1 MYEFFLALL
10 ETAMLEVGLL
20 VREGQFFLFIYVAVD
35 VIIVSVIILLQIETI
50 RKSHSLHGESSIT
63 AARRTNQTI
72 TKLSMRIMI
81 LLCIFATSC
90 SIIMNLIGT
99 NNLDWLISH
108 DKFISEFVYPM
119 YSSLVFTN
127 SFTNVLLLLMMNVKA
142 KRLFRDLVKW

>member
-10 ETAMLEVGLL
+10 ETVMLEVGLL
-20 VREGQFFLFIYVAVD
+20 VREGQFFLFIYV

-50 RKSHSLHGESSIT
+50 RKSHSLYGESSIT

-81 LLCIFATSC
+81 LLCIFVTFC
-90 SIIMNLIGT
+90 NIIMNLIGT

-119 YSSLVFTN
+119 SSSLVFTN
-127 SFTNVLLLLMMNVKA
+127 SFTNALLLLMTNVKA
-142 KRLFRDLVKW
+142 KRLFRDLMKW